1 MALTQQPSKW
11 TLRSPTIRVGVLA
24 LLAAILLVLPLALA
38 PRADAYVYWNNE
50 SGIGRANL
58 DGTAIDESFIVLG
71 HPGAGSVAVD
81 ARHIYWIQRDGI
93 GRAKLDGTGVDRRF
107 IPESSDV
114 IFDRGAA
121 LAVDK
126 QHIYWTWSFPAPFP
140 GGTYQTAIARANLDG
155 TGVERNFVLLGR
167 GASAIAVDDNYI
179 YWTGG
184 NVIGRAGID
193 GRRIEQDF
201 IPVPVPPNSPLA
213 TLGAVEVDAEHVYWL
228 NLVAGTSPGPLVS
241 TIARANLDGTAIDV
255 RFLELDAL
263 PTDLA
268 VDAEHLY
275 WLNQPGYPSE
285 WAASISRANLNGSA
299 VDQGFIAR
307 ARNDQASSIAIDALT
322 ADRVA
327 GEASA
332 AKTQRQRGKRI
343 IVKVRIKAKERLT
356 AKATGKIKVNPT
368 YKLKSKK
375 VKLARGETKT
385 LKLKPKK
392 AEAKKIAAGLKRGEK
407 AKARLSVKL
416 TGLAG
421 NREAERFTVRL
432 KR

>member
-1 MALTQQPSKW
+1 MTQQPSK
-11 TLRSPTIRVGVLA
+11 RERPSPTIRVGVLG
-24 LLAAILLVLPLALA
+24 LLAAILLVLPMALA
-38 PRADAYVYWNNE
+38 PRAEAYVYWNSE

-58 DGTAIDESFIVLG
+58 DGTAIDEGFIDLG
-71 HPGAGSVAVD
+71 RPYPGSVAVD

-107 IPESSDV
+107 IPESTDV
-114 IFDRGAA
+114 IFDPEAA
-121 LAVDK
+121 LAVDE
-126 QHIYWTWSFPAPFP
+126 QHIYWTWSFPAPF
-140 GGTYQTAIARANLDG
+140 GTYQTAIARAKLDG

-167 GASAIAVDDNYI
+167 GAGAIAVDDNYI

-193 GRRIEQDF
+193 GTRIEQDF

-228 NLVAGTSPGPLVS
+228 NLATGTSPGSLVP
-241 TIARANLDGTAIDV
+241 TIARANLDGTAIDE
-255 RFLELDAL
+255 RFIAPDAL

-285 WAASISRANLNGSA
+285 WAASIARANLNGSA
-299 VDQGFIAR
+299 VEQGFIAR

-332 AKTQRQRGKRI
+332 AKTQRQRAKRI
-343 IVKVRIKAKERLT
+343 IVKVRVKAKERLT

-385 LKLKPKK
+385 LKLRPKK
-392 AEAKKIAAGLKRGEK
+392 AEAKKISAALKRGER

-421 NREAERFTVRL
+421 NTETEKLRVRL